1 MSLNTNITNLQEILD
16 KVNNLPN
23 SEPQENLEEELNAQS
38 ILLEEQNAKIA
49 ELANVLAN
57 KASGGSGKD
66 IETCT
71 CTIYLEAPTMSTTFY
86 YVNSDLELSSIPL
99 TDDVITFFP
108 MKNSIIYID
117 DWTASSKTS
126 GDVQKINYYMGR
138 AAYFITGDSVF
149 TFR

>member
-16 KVNNLPN
+16 KVNTLP
-23 SEPQENLEEELNAQS
+23 SAENLENELNSQS
-38 ILLEEQNAKIA
+38 ILISEQNAKIA

-57 KASGGSGKD
+57 KAGGGSGKD

-71 CTIYLEAPTMSTTFY
+71 CTIYLESPTMNTTFY
-86 YVNSDLELSSIPL
+86 YVNSDLELSSISL

-108 MKNSIIYID
+108 IKNSIIYID
-117 DWTASSKTS
+117 EWTASSKAS
-126 GDVQKINYYMGR
+126 GDVQEIKYYMGR
-138 AAYFITGDSVF
+138 AAYFITGDSIF